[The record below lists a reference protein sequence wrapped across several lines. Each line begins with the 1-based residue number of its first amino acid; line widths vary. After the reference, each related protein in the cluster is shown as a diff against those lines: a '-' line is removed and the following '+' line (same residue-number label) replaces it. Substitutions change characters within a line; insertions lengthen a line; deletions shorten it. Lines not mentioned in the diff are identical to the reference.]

1 MSKAKNE
8 MIEKLENTI
17 LNELDELNKSNE
29 NIQEKLEKGDV
40 LFDVYK
46 ILRDYDK
53 LQPKLKEIYAE
64 EARKAKFREEREER

>member
-64 EARKAKFREEREER
+64 EARKAKFREERE